1 MAKHSLAL
9 RAIVAA
15 RGRVDPGALVLRVQ
29 GLRALVRFAAHHCA
43 CWLRGKINPFRT
55 LLGAKT
61 APPMPRG
68 VLGQSEENP

>member
-29 GLRALVRFAAHHCA
+29 GLRAFINLPRIVRLLAARQNQPISR
-43 CWLRGKINPFRT
+43 LFSDRRPP
-55 LLGAKT
+55 
-61 APPMPRG
+61 PPMPRG
-68 VLGQSEENP
+68 ASSAKG